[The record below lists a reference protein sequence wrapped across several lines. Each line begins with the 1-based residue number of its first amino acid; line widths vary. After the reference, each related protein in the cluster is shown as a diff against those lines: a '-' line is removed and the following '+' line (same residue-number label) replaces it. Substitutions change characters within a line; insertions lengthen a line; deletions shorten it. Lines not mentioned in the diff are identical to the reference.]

1 MGQQT
6 VDRIGNTPLLRL
18 ARIASDLPGVE
29 ILGKAE
35 WLNPGGSIKDRAA
48 ANIVAQARA
57 SGKLTSGK
65 ILLDS
70 TSGNTGIAY
79 AMIGA
84 AQGFP
89 VTLCMP
95 ENVSVE
101 RKRILHAYGANI
113 IYTDPADG
121 SDGAIRMAR
130 ELAAKHPDL
139 YYYADQYSNDANW
152 QAHYHG
158 TANEIW
164 QQTEGRITHFVA
176 MLGTSGTFVGTT
188 RRLKELNPRIRCISL
203 QPDSAFHGIEGTKHM
218 ASAIVPKIYDPS
230 LADADLG
237 ISTED
242 AYAMAKRMARE
253 EGLLVGISAA
263 AAVVGCLHLARQVKK
278 HEHAVFVTIFPDSGD
293 KYLSERFWQEGYLP
307 QSHRD
312 TEKPFYSDL
321 LGDSVVND
329 LMLKIGKT
337 EFDEIRRHGEET
349 YPHECCG
356 VLLGQMEGDERS
368 RDIDRPLR
376 QHAHG
381 FAAESLPHRSRRT
394 DPHPARR
401 TGAGRGHRRVLS
413 LAS

>member
-1 MGQQT
+1 MRRLSPNIAEVSGSSTHAEGDDGFANLTLGQHT
-6 VDRIGNTPLLRL
+6 IDRIGNTPLLRL
-18 ARIASDLPGVE
+18 ARIGSELPGVE

-48 ANIVAQARA
+48 SNIVAQARA

-95 ENVSVE
+95 GNVSVE

-176 MLGTSGTFVGTT
+176 MLGTGGTFVGTT
-188 RRLKELNPRIRCISL
+188 RRLRELNPRVRCISL

-218 ASAIVPKIYDPS
+218 ASAIVPKIYDAS

-242 AYAMAKRMARE
+242 AYAMAKRLARE

-263 AAVVGCLHLARQVKK
+263 GAVVGCLRLARQLKK
-278 HEHAVFVTIFPDSGD
+278 NEHAVFVTILSDSGD
-293 KYLSERFWQEGYLP
+293 KYLSERFWQE
-307 QSHRD
+307 
-312 TEKPFYSDL
+312 
-321 LGDSVVND
+321 
-329 LMLKIGKT
+329 
-337 EFDEIRRHGEET
+337 
-349 YPHECCG
+349 
-356 VLLGQMEGDERS
+356 
-368 RDIDRPLR
+368 
-376 QHAHG
+376 
-381 FAAESLPHRSRRT
+381 
-394 DPHPARR
+394 
-401 TGAGRGHRRVLS
+401 
-413 LAS
+413 

>member
-1 MGQQT
+1 MQRPAPNIAEVSSSPTHTDGNDPFANLTLGQHT

-18 ARIASDLPGVE
+18 ARIGSELPGVE

-48 ANIVAQARA
+48 SNIVAQAKA

-130 ELAAKHPDL
+130 ELAGKHPEL

-176 MLGTSGTFVGTT
+176 MLGTGGTFVGTT
-188 RRLKELNPRIRCISL
+188 RRLRELNPRVRCVSL

-218 ASAIVPKIYDPS
+218 ASAIVPKIYDPT
-230 LADADLG
+230 LADANLE

-242 AYAMAKRMARE
+242 AYGMAKRLARE

-263 AAVVGCLHLARQVKK
+263 GAVVGCLQLAGQLKK
-278 HEHAVFVTIFPDSGD
+278 NEHAVFVTILCDSGD
-293 KYLSERFWQEGYLP
+293 KYLSERFWQE
-307 QSHRD
+307 
-312 TEKPFYSDL
+312 
-321 LGDSVVND
+321 
-329 LMLKIGKT
+329 
-337 EFDEIRRHGEET
+337 
-349 YPHECCG
+349 
-356 VLLGQMEGDERS
+356 
-368 RDIDRPLR
+368 
-376 QHAHG
+376 
-381 FAAESLPHRSRRT
+381 
-394 DPHPARR
+394 
-401 TGAGRGHRRVLS
+401 
-413 LAS
+413 